1 MESPEIT
8 ISDLY
13 EGAYLLCRGF
23 ELKKL
28 TVVGSNGRKL
38 CTFTFGEGAKR
49 ATEEYR
55 QGRATCNVALL
66 KFTMN
71 NLKDEMFR
79 KIRELERKER
89 EPCSVLQRS
98 RRQRETIPSRK

>member
-1 MESPEIT
+1 MESPIT

-23 ELKKL
+23 RLKKI

-38 CTFTFGEGAKR
+38 CTFTFGEGAET
-49 ATEEYR
+49 AVEEYR

-66 KFTMN
+66 KFTLN

-79 KIRELERKER
+79 KIREIERKER
-89 EPCSVLQRS
+89 DTCSVSARS
-98 RRQRETIPSRK
+98 RRQRKTTPSRT

>member
-1 MESPEIT
+1 MPTREIS

-23 ELKKL
+23 QMKRI

-38 CTFTFGEGAKR
+38 CSFTFGEGAHQ
-49 ATEEYR
+49 AVEEYR
-55 QGRATCNVALL
+55 QGRATANVALL

-79 KIRELERKER
+79 KIREIENKER
-89 EPCSVLQRS
+89 ETCSVS
-98 RRQRETIPSRK
+98 PRRIR

>member
-1 MESPEIT
+1 MEDNPQIT

-23 ELKKL
+23 KL
-28 TVVGSNGRKL
+28 QGVTVLGTNGRKL
-38 CTFTFGEGAKR
+38 CTFAFGECAR
-49 ATEEYR
+49 EAIDEYR

-79 KIRELERKER
+79 KIREMTLEGF
-89 EPCSVLQRS
+89 
-98 RRQRETIPSRK
+98 